1 MSKANRYV
9 WGLKRGE
16 APFVEIGNALNIL
29 TELREKL
36 GGK

>member
-16 APFVEIGNALNIL
+16 APFVEIGNALKVLI
-29 TELREKL
+29 EVREKFD
-36 GGK
+36 GN